1 MPKKQKPQ
9 RGRPEERVKI
19 QGDWRKAVKRLFGRD
34 DVRRRAKAK

>member
-9 RGRPEERVKI
+9 RGRPEERVN
-19 QGDWRKAVKRLFGRD
+19 QGDWRKAVKRLFRRD